1 MSSSIFDDILTRMK
15 GEGEMMTIRLSSK
28 WIDKMKSLPESG
40 MGYQNVRV
48 RLKNGMILGGMVR
61 NSDSLD
67 VIGDVLFGISDI
79 VDIDL
84 FIANH

>member
-1 MSSSIFDDILTRMK
+1 
-15 GEGEMMTIRLSSK
+15 MMTIRLSSK

>member
-1 MSSSIFDDILTRMK
+1 MVTVK
-15 GEGEMMTIRLSSK
+15 LSDK

-48 RLKNGMILGGMVR
+48 RLKNGMILGGIVR

-79 VDIDL
+79 ADIDL
-84 FIANH
+84 L